1 MALPVSTT
9 TLLGAV
15 NRVLEL
21 IGERR
26 VTSLTSPI
34 ATLTKNIIT
43 DQVNEMATVHDWSWT
58 RDRITATSW
67 VLQTATLS
75 NVSKIWSVVGGDATY
90 GFRDAAFLEKN
101 VFNTTSMTS
110 YDYVTYPYGAPRWW
124 TIKNYLEVDVN
135 PYPSDSSSQA
145 RVFFDVTR
153 LIIPPTLSTQTFSI
167 PEQFISLIIYRAAAV
182 LAIAHLNDEATA
194 AQMMNIYEMY
204 AQRARQTDGL
214 HPARGLTMNR
224 RGRGLTY

>member
-1 MALPVSTT
+1 MLPASAT
-9 TLLGAV
+9 TLLGCV

-26 VTSLTSPI
+26 VTSLSSPI

-43 DQVNEMATVHDWSWT
+43 DQVNEMSTVHDWSWT

-75 NVSKIWSVVGGDATY
+75 NITKIWSVVAGDATAGY
-90 GFRDAAFLEKN
+90 RDASFLEKN
-101 VFNTTSMTS
+101 VFNTQSITA
-110 YDYVTYPYGAPRWW
+110 YDYVTYPYGSPRYW
-124 TIKNYLEVDVN
+124 TIRNYIEVDVN

-153 LIIPPTLSTQTFSI
+153 LITPPTLATQVFTI
-167 PEQFISLIIYRAAAV
+167 PEQFLPLVIYRAAAI

-194 AQMMNIYEMY
+194 AQMMNIYELF
-204 AQRARQTDGL
+204 AQRARQTDGI
-214 HPARGLTMNR
+214 HPARGLTMR
-224 RGRGLTY
+224 RNGRGYTY